1 MSTFVRN
8 FLLAQWTTTVVC
20 IAPGLKMA
28 QMFKL
33 WRLHNMFCTCTAL
46 DKKKEPS
53 WWCTKWYRRICSLI
67 LPRCIE
73 AWSRG
78 SCKSGSLTIPQLN
91 QALWFLDITRFW
103 FYASA
108 GWFFFFVKGNRWSVF
123 RFCGR
128 KFCQW
133 SYICEVVLPST
144 VQSLF
149 SLLSRNMGWKVK
161 QKKKKKKKG
170 SIAYVESRELRGLTP
185 CCGCLDLIINNN
197 GSCSFPTNTK
207 PEKFFTIS
215 CRCCLCLVSDVML
228 ACLHNMAV
236 TVSPLRHFIFYVL
249 SNTLSE
255 HLSSFL
261 VSLCFLFIA
270 CIARKIT
277 SSYTNFRRWQKMSP
291 RRG

>member
-33 WRLHNMFCTCTAL
+33 WRLHKYVLYMYCPGQ
-46 DKKKEPS
+46 KKEPS

-67 LPRCIE
+67 LPRCMK
-73 AWSRG
+73 SRQLQVG
-78 SCKSGSLTIPQLN
+78 FAHDSAAESSTLIPQYHQILI
-91 QALWFLDITRFW
+91 LCISSMVLFLSRVVD
-103 FYASA
+103 
-108 GWFFFFVKGNRWSVF
+108 G

-128 KFCQW
+128 KSCQW

-161 QKKKKKKKG
+161 LKKKKEALHTL
-170 SIAYVESRELRGLTP
+170 SQESYAVWHHFLVVRIWSSTTTVLVLFPPKLT
-185 CCGCLDLIINNN
+185 L
-197 GSCSFPTNTK
+197 K
-207 PEKFFTIS
+207 QVFTIS
-215 CRCCLCLVSDVML
+215 CCCCLCFVSDVML

-236 TVSPLRHFIFYVL
+236 TVSPLRLFIFYVF

-261 VSLCFLFIA
+261 CRFVFYSWHALPE
-270 CIARKIT
+270 R
-277 SSYTNFRRWQKMSP
+277 
-291 RRG
+291 

>member
-1 MSTFVRN
+1 
-8 FLLAQWTTTVVC
+8 
-20 IAPGLKMA
+20 MA
-28 QMFKL
+28 
-33 WRLHNMFCTCTAL
+33 
-46 DKKKEPS
+46 
-53 WWCTKWYRRICSLI
+53 KWYRRICSLI
-67 LPRCIE
+67 LPRCID

-108 GWFFFFVKGNRWSVF
+108 AWFFFLSRVVDG

-128 KFCQW
+128 KSCQW

-149 SLLSRNMGWKVK
+149 SLLSRNMGWEVK
-161 QKKKKKKKG
+161 LKKKIG
-170 SIAYVESRELRGLTP
+170 SIAHVEPRELCALTP
-185 CCGCLDLIINNN
+185 FFGCLDLIINNN
-197 GSCSFPTNTK
+197 GSCSFPTNTY
-207 PEKFFTIS
+207 PEKVFTIS
-215 CRCCLCLVSDVML
+215 CCCCLCFVSDVML

-236 TVSPLRHFIFYVL
+236 TVSPLRLFIFYVF

-261 VSLCFLFIA
+261 VSVCFLFMA

-277 SSYTNFRRWQKMSP
+277 SSYF
-291 RRG
+291 